1 MFIGEGRYLPYALT
15 LQPGHGL
22 ICVTPG
28 CLSQVAGDPI
38 EAAALKAIKWEILE
52 RPGQPT
58 DCRPLV
64 RTTTTTRHYDSLF
77 YTLYTSLQLLPQSA
91 DTHSEPQ

>member
-1 MFIGEGRYLPYALT
+1 MGV
-15 LQPGHGL
+15 Q
-22 ICVTPG
+22 
-28 CLSQVAGDPI
+28 QVAGDPI

-77 YTLYTSLQLLPQSA
+77 YTSHTSRSYSLKVQTHTQSLSSLDTPLPL
-91 DTHSEPQ
+91 T